1 MPAADYHFV
10 CEDAN
15 GERSTEVFF
24 SKGMGEAWLNRW
36 FTINACNYCDDI
48 FAECADVVCMDAWLP
63 EYWSDPNGHNLV
75 IVRSPKIFQTII
87 GGIQREQLKLKD
99 ISIDDVIRSQNEVIY
114 GKRVL
119 LSYRLNLARKQGKKR
134 PQNKRIDAGGSYN
147 LLLSKL
153 TQNLLKMQKESR
165 ELSQAI
171 LFDREEDILLLRS
184 KLRPYLL
191 KVSRV
196 NKILRIWSLP
206 RRLLKRISK

>member
-48 FAECADVVCMDAWLP
+48 FAECADIVCMDAWLP

-119 LSYRLNLARKQGKKR
+119 LSYRLNLARKQGKIR
-134 PQNKRIDAGGSYN
+134 PQNKRIDASGSYN

-153 TQNLLKMQKESR
+153 TQNLLEMQKESR

-184 KLRPYLL
+184 KLRLYLL